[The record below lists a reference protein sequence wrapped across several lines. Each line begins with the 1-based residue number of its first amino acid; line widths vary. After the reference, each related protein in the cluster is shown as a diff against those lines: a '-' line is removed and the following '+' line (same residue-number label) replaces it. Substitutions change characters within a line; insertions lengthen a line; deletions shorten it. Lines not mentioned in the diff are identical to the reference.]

1 MSDYNFLHNPAIN
14 QTFSGTVSGEII
26 TLSPNTGPGNLDAGD
41 AIHIK
46 ISEAVGV
53 YAYCTDGTAR
63 TFKFDSEIY
72 QNVPATITNKTGEYW
87 EGVSDLIYDDVNDY
101 RISAAVDKGLYSDS
115 YLVYKTSINYSLTIS
130 AKRREFFESTA
141 NKSVKNLVLANNII
155 FTDACK
161 EVAYKV
167 SFRDDEFDFF
177 NNKFRSSL
185 SFNIATR

>member
-14 QTFSGTVSGEII
+14 QTFSGTVSGEVI
-26 TLSPNTGPGNLDAGD
+26 TLSSGSFDTGD
-41 AIHIK
+41 AIHIT
-46 ISEAVGV
+46 ISDTVGV
-53 YAYCTDGTAR
+53 YAYCTDGAAR

-87 EGVSDLIYDDVNDY
+87 EGVSDLVYDDVDSY
-101 RISAAVDKGLYSDS
+101 RIAASVSKGLYSDS
-115 YLVYKTSINYSLTIS
+115 YLVYKTSVDYSLTIS
-130 AKRREFFESTA
+130 SKRREFFENTA

-155 FTDACK
+155 FTDTCK

-185 SFNIATR
+185 EFNIATR